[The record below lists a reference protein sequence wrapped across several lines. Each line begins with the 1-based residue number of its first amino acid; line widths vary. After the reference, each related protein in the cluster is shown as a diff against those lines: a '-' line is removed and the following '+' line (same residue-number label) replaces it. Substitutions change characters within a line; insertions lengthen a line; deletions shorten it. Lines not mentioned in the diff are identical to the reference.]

1 MRIRVGERGSVTIYL
16 LIMLLALI
24 FFLGLLVDLGRIRI
38 AQNQLRKAANTASR
52 SLLADYDQ
60 ALKDQYGL
68 FVMSTGGEE
77 GRKND
82 FNRYLS
88 ANLAEAPAGFS
99 LLDFRLEESSIMM
112 IRPLEDTAV
121 LQQQILEE
129 MKYRAPVDLAVEV
142 AGRFRELG
150 GLFGVFGMAEK
161 EKNNIES
168 LDVRMKEIKE
178 GSRRIRQLSDRRSK
192 LREEIKKKESR
203 LAALKEKLAS
213 GGLPSLEKE
222 ISSLKDGIERDRRKS
237 GQLREDIK
245 EEAAR
250 VREARDQIEESL
262 TSLEKSRGMAG
273 GPAGD
278 GAPGGAEGGD
288 ELDQAI
294 ADADRF
300 IKESLSEYTGRL
312 KQDLENDFPRDTLD
326 SIGTAGDEESFDQ
339 SCASLEGGGEDG
351 ETSLEEESQKMAG
364 EDKSRLDLL
373 KAGPHVQLVN
383 SFEGHGDSASRGAEV
398 IETGEKLLGI
408 INMEEELIEARDEL
422 FINEFVLSE
431 RGGQPRFENLAAND
445 FNSDRADAEY
455 IICGSWMKALEQ
467 VWLVRFTLDAPA
479 YFVLRFKVFGPVWGT
494 AASLAVGAVQASV
507 DTLKLIKN
515 EEIGIIEVFPP
526 GGCRLQDIKV
536 GYRDMLRLVALINSD
551 RDGKLARTAGI
562 IGERTG
568 ADMSRSSTAVF
579 GDVTVS
585 VRLWFLPAVGIGE
598 MTAGPFDTVIR
609 GGRCYFTKNVEYSY

>member
-1 MRIRVGERGSVTIYL
+1 MRTRPGERGSVTIYL

-68 FVMSTGGEE
+68 FAMSTGPVE
-77 GRKND
+77 GRKQE
-82 FNRYLS
+82 FNRYLA
-88 ANLAEAPAGFS
+88 ANLAGAPAGSFS
-99 LLDFRLEESSIMM
+99 LLDFRLEDSSIIV

-161 EKNNIES
+161 EKKNIES
-168 LDVRMKEIKE
+168 IDAGMRDIKE
-178 GSRRIRQLSDRRSK
+178 GNRKIRQLSDRRSK
-192 LREEIKKKESR
+192 LREEIKRKESR
-203 LAALKEKLAS
+203 LNGLKEKLA
-213 GGLPSLEKE
+213 GGGPPSLEKE
-222 ISSLKDGIERDRRKS
+222 ISLLKAGIERDRRMS
-237 GQLREDIK
+237 GQLKGDIR

-250 VREARDQIEESL
+250 VREARDRIEESL
-262 TSLEKSRGMAG
+262 TSLEKGRGMTG

-278 GAPGGAEGGD
+278 GAAGGD
-288 ELDQAI
+288 ELERAI

-312 KQDLENDFPRDTLD
+312 KQDLENDFPRDALD

-339 SCASLEGGGEDG
+339 ACGGLEGGGEGG
-351 ETSLEEESQKMAG
+351 ETSLEEESQKMAS
-364 EDKSRLDLL
+364 EEKSRLDLL
-373 KAGPHVQLVN
+373 KSGPHVQLVN
-383 SFEGHGDSASRGAEV
+383 SFEGRGDSFSRGAEV
-398 IETGEKLLGI
+398 IETGEKLLDI
-408 INMEEELIEARDEL
+408 INMEEELIGVRDEL

-431 RGGQPRFENLAAND
+431 RGGKLRFENLAAND
-445 FNSDRADAEY
+445 FNTERADAEY

-494 AASLAVGAVQASV
+494 AAALAVGAVQASV

-536 GYRDMLRLVALINSD
+536 NYRDMLRLVALINSD
-551 RDGKLARTAGI
+551 REGKLTRTAGK

-568 ADMSRSSTAVF
+568 ADLSGSSTAVF

-598 MTAGPFDTVIR
+598 MAAGPFDTVIR
-609 GGRCYFTKNVEYSY
+609 GGRCYITKNVEYSY